1 MKNVKSNPNL
11 VDLDSAIRERILER
25 AKKYNSEILKRFSIA
40 ADDLEN
46 NKHRA
51 ALGALDGI
59 DSILQEFR
67 TLLRMAE
74 EQVAARQ
81 PQQCNVTRRNHHDR

>member
-1 MKNVKSNPNL
+1 MPPNPTPD
-11 VDLDSAIRERILER
+11 DLDNAIRDSILER
-25 AKKYNSEILKRFSIA
+25 AKHYNAEILKRFSIA
-40 ADDLEN
+40 AEDLAD

-67 TLLRMAE
+67 ALLRLME
-74 EQVAARQ
+74 
-81 PQQCNVTRRNHHDR
+81 